1 MCSLTGEME
10 NMLVRVARIE
20 ICSHKITWYHSSGD
34 RTTQQGQNNDRN
46 DMMYI
51 TGNIKAFR

>member
-1 MCSLTGEME
+1 
-10 NMLVRVARIE
+10 MLVRVARIE